1 MRRRI
6 PSLEALVAFE
16 AAARHQ
22 SFTRAAVALSLTQSA
37 VCKQIAALEDYLG
50 LALFHRVKKR
60 ISLTEAGE
68 LYARQIG
75 EDLDRLERHTGALM
89 THRGE
94 RNVLELAVVPTFAT
108 RWLIPRLGAF
118 KARHPEITLNLTTRS
133 QPFIFTDT
141 GFDAAIHFGAPEWP
155 GASAIA
161 LFGEEMIP
169 VCGPQLLPPAGCA
182 SAADLARLPLLHHSG
197 RHDAWPRWFEHAGVG
212 DAEISAGARFELF
225 SMLIEA
231 ALAGLGVAL
240 VPRFLAQRELAAGEL
255 VVPFERSLESAQAY
269 YLVMPETPGPSA
281 ALQRF
286 AAWLQDEARAYRGG
300 GPAPGAARAIPDG
313 TATTAGSA

>member
-94 RNVLELAVVPTFAT
+94 GNVLELASVPTFAT

-118 KARHPEITLNLTTRS
+118 KARHPGITLNLTTRS

-141 GFDAAIHFGAPEWP
+141 GFDAAIHFGSPEWP
-155 GASAIA
+155 GASTSA

-169 VCGPQLLPPAGCA
+169 VRSRSCCRPR
-182 SAADLARLPLLHHSG
+182 AA
-197 RHDAWPRWFEHAGVG
+197 
-212 DAEISAGARFELF
+212 
-225 SMLIEA
+225 
-231 ALAGLGVAL
+231 
-240 VPRFLAQRELAAGEL
+240 
-255 VVPFERSLESAQAY
+255 
-269 YLVMPETPGPSA
+269 
-281 ALQRF
+281 
-286 AAWLQDEARAYRGG
+286 
-300 GPAPGAARAIPDG
+300 PAPPTWPGCRCC
-313 TATTAGSA
+313 TTAGATTPGHAGSSTPGCATSRSAPARASSSSRC